1 MSGSLQIIVVAI
13 ISSTFTA
20 LLTFF
25 VSVLSQRR
33 YFKDAIDISFKTH
46 VNIHHKKSY
55 EDLEKYVNT
64 KVREEREDI
73 EKLTK
78 KLENIDRTL
87 MWLAYKSGAKPEDL
101 NVNI

>member
-1 MSGSLQIIVVAI
+1 MNTALQMVVVAI
-13 ISSTFTA
+13 ITASFTA

-25 VSVLSQRR
+25 LSILSQRR
-33 YFKDAIDISFKTH
+33 YFRDAIDISLKTH
-46 VNIHHKKSY
+46 ANIHHKKSY

-87 MWLAYKSGAKPEDL
+87 VWLAYKSGAKPEDL
-101 NVNI
+101 NINI